1 MWARGGGI
9 MDNQHPDPSRLWK
22 HRRRLAYWSMGAL
35 TVAMLAGIFGDVK
48 SPELVEG
55 ICWVFGIV
63 VVSYYGGNAAEAL
76 ATRGRK

>member
-1 MWARGGGI
+1 MS
-9 MDNQHPDPSRLWK
+9 DVQHPDPSRLWK

>member
-1 MWARGGGI
+1 MT
-9 MDNQHPDPSRLWK
+9 DNEHPDPARLWK
-22 HRRRLAYWSMGAL
+22 HRRRLAYWSMTAL
-35 TVAMLAGIFGDVK
+35 SLSLLAGLFYGVR

-76 ATRGRK
+76 ASRGRK